1 MLCCKLEPRWTVRGE
16 LHFISPSFM
25 FVLKEANNNKTILSY
40 GPIIL
45 GFVASKAKTTVA
57 D

>member
-16 LHFISPSFM
+16 PHFISPSFM